1 MEAVVLFIF
10 PAILGLVWIYALVL
24 KRQQGEPTVRDE
36 IHRLRNRTTW
46 LNDRLEKAR
55 REGWGVDMIAPI
67 LDDLA
72 DTRSKLAR
80 IDGNTPV
87 R

>member
-36 IHRLRNRTTW
+36 IHRLRNRTAW